1 MAEFWRDYILATS
14 NKTSGEIGLI
24 INNILFNSNDVVE
37 SAKHLLDSA
46 IRQQVIKDMKLDY
59 HKLMF
64 NAEATITNLKQLKA
78 IQELRVRYSK
88 INEVTG
94 DTKTNQYNN
103 NVLVAS
109 IMSYNRK
116 YDIAYENLYRYLSS
130 SNKVIKDSFQS

>member
-1 MAEFWRDYILATS
+1 M
-14 NKTSGEIGLI
+14 I